1 MDTFFIFGL
10 FLSVFMLVSGVF
22 AYGHHFCYHFY
33 VFSYSSLAFH
43 GNEDTPSFWGF
54 VCMTDDL
61 MSRFDVLNLSVDM
74 ICG

>member
-1 MDTFFIFGL
+1 MDNFFIFGL

-22 AYGHHFCYHFY
+22 AFCHHFY

-54 VCMTDDL
+54 VCMTYDL
-61 MSRFDVLNLSVDM
+61 MSRFDVLNISVDI